1 MHICGAAE
9 ALLKL
14 QHGIVSST
22 MFHRRFSA
30 PNTQQSDLL
39 RAAQNMRVVMRENAG
54 QSGAAERS
62 IYPHY
67 VRNQS
72 ILTASCVQ
80 KRTSSPMIAFYRG
93 VLSF

>member
-1 MHICGAAE
+1 
-9 ALLKL
+9 
-14 QHGIVSST
+14 
-22 MFHRRFSA
+22 
-30 PNTQQSDLL
+30 
-39 RAAQNMRVVMRENAG
+39 MRVVMRENAG